1 MCGIAGFAG
10 DFVDGLVARMN
21 AVQIHRGPD
30 GHDIFEDVGSRVALG
45 HVRLSILDLSSA
57 ASQPMHSADG
67 RFVLTYNGE
76 IYNFKELRKRLTGLG
91 HRFISQG
98 DTEVLLAALVQW
110 GERAVEELNGIFAFA
125 LWDRHERTMLLARD
139 PMGVK
144 PLYYAQPKRGTLLF
158 ASEIKSLCAHPDLRR
173 EPDFLALHQHL
184 AYGHTSGDR
193 TAIRAVRRLPAG
205 SLLRW
210 RTASRSIEITQYWQ
224 PSFSIGDT
232 TDGDGAAD
240 ELASRIEQATNR
252 QMVSDVPVGTF
263 LSGGLDSSLLTLLAA
278 RSNPKLD
285 CYTTSCSAEDNSLDQ
300 AAPDAPY
307 ARRLAKEQ
315 GLALHELTMRSDV
328 ASLWPQLVFHLDEP
342 LADPAA
348 IACYL
353 ICRSAKENGTSVL
366 LSGQGADELFG
377 GYPRYW
383 AMQRTG
389 WLNALPSWS
398 RRALSTAG
406 NLLPGALS
414 GPAGAALRRGR
425 RVLSS
430 AHLSPSERFL
440 ALCTGTPEAEIR
452 KVLAPDFLACLGE
465 QPATWECLDSMNRG
479 DGGQLDRYLRRDQ
492 SVYLPNHNL
501 LYTDKM
507 SMAVGVEA
515 RVPLLDDDVVGFANR
530 LPSHQKVSGGVT
542 KAILRQSSRS
552 IVPDWIIDRPKAGFG
567 APYRTWLKNDLAEM
581 WLDLTAP
588 AAVQRRGW
596 FDDQALTAIR
606 ERSLSGTIDLY
617 MLQWAVL
624 TTEIWAQQFIDKNPA
639 ETAIGTGP
647 SRVKHAMPKAA

>member
-1 MCGIAGFAG
+1 MCGIAGFVG

-30 GHDIFEDVGSRVALG
+30 GHDVFEDVQSSVALG

-57 ASQPMHSADG
+57 ASQPMHSVDG

-76 IYNFKELRKRLTGLG
+76 IYNFIELRKRLTGLG
-91 HRFISQG
+91 HRFVSQG

-110 GERAVEELNGIFAFA
+110 GERAIEEVNGIFAFA
-125 LWDRHERTMLLARD
+125 LWDRQQRELLLARD

-144 PLYYAQPKRGTLLF
+144 PLYFAQPQNGTLLF
-158 ASEIKSLCAHPDLRR
+158 ASEIKSLCAYPGLKR

-193 TAIRAVRRLPAG
+193 TALRAVRRLPPG

-210 RTASRSIEITQYWQ
+210 RATSRSVEISRYWQ
-224 PSFSIGDT
+224 PSFSIDDT
-232 TDGDGAAD
+232 ANREDAAE
-240 ELASRIEQATNR
+240 ELANKIAQATDR

-278 RSNPKLD
+278 RSHPNLN
-285 CYTTSCSAEDNSLDQ
+285 CYTTSCSTADNSLDQ
-300 AAPDAPY
+300 AAPDTPY

-315 GLALHELTMRSDV
+315 GLALHELTMQSDV

-353 ICRSAKENGTSVL
+353 ICRSAKENGTTVL

-389 WLNALPSWS
+389 WLDAFPAWS

-414 GPAGAALRRGR
+414 GPAGAVLRRSR

-430 AHLSPSERFL
+430 AHLGPSERFL
-440 ALCTGTPEAEIR
+440 ALCTGTPEVEIR
-452 KVLAPDFLACLGE
+452 KVLAPNFLDCLGE
-465 QPATWECLDSMNRG
+465 RPATWECLDSMNRG
-479 DGGQLDRYLRRDQ
+479 GGGQLDRYLRRDQ

-507 SMAVGVEA
+507 SMAVGVET
-515 RVPLLDDDVVGFANR
+515 RVPLLDDEVVGFANR
-530 LPSHQKVSGGVT
+530 LPAHQKVAGGVT
-542 KAILRQSSRS
+542 KAILRQAARS
-552 IVPDWIIDRPKAGFG
+552 IVPDWIIDRSKAGFG
-567 APYRTWLKNDLAEM
+567 APYRTWLRNDLAEM
-581 WLDLTAP
+581 WLDLTSP
-588 AAVQRRGW
+588 AAVRRRGW
-596 FDDQALTAIR
+596 FDERALTAIR
-606 ERSLSGTIDLY
+606 ERSQSGSTDLY

-624 TTEIWAQQFIDKNPA
+624 TMEIWAQQFLDENPA
-639 ETAIGTGP
+639 ETAIRTGP
-647 SRVKHAMPKAA
+647 SRVLHATPQAA